1 MAYYPE
7 RRVSRAAVWSRRLAS
22 FSLVLFLTAAIG
34 HRLVLLESPGFLAVL
49 AAVAALAVVALLL
62 AAYGFSRLWS
72 YGDAGGRNLAVA
84 FLVASV
90 VLAPFAL
97 SLYRGFVYPRLTD
110 ISTDLD
116 DPPKLS
122 VAAKARRA
130 DMNAILPFTPEK
142 KQLQLDKYPLV
153 TGRRYEMPFGRV
165 IEAVSKIVA
174 ARSWQ
179 VVSPRQTAAEEA
191 ETTIEAVAR
200 TTLLAFPV
208 DIAIRL
214 TDEETSTYVDMRSAS
229 RYGSHD
235 FGDNAARIAAFLA
248 ELDAEVSALAGVL
261 PAEGEG
267 EPAEGEPPTPEPR
280 PQN

>member
-7 RRVSRAAVWSRRLAS
+7 RRVSKAAVWSRRLATFS
-22 FSLVLFLTAAIG
+22 FVLLLTAAIG

-49 AAVAALAVVALLL
+49 AAVVALALLALLL

-72 YGDAGGRNLAVA
+72 YGDAGGRNIAVA

-97 SLYRGFVYPRLTD
+97 SLYRGFVYPQLTD

-116 DPPKLS
+116 DPPELA
-122 VAAKARRA
+122 VAAKARSA
-130 DMNAILPFTPEK
+130 DMNAIVPFTPDK
-142 KQLQLDKYPLV
+142 KKLQLDKYPLV
-153 TGRRYEMPFGRV
+153 TGRRYDMPFDRV
-165 IEAVSKIVA
+165 VEATVKLVA
-174 ARSWQ
+174 DRGWQ
-179 VVSPRQTAAEEA
+179 VVSPRQTVAQEA
-191 ETTIEAVAR
+191 EATVEAVAR
-200 TTLLAFPV
+200 TTFLAFPV

-214 TDEETSTYVDMRSAS
+214 TDEATSTYVDMRSAS

-261 PAEGEG
+261 PAEAEG

-280 PQN
+280 PQD